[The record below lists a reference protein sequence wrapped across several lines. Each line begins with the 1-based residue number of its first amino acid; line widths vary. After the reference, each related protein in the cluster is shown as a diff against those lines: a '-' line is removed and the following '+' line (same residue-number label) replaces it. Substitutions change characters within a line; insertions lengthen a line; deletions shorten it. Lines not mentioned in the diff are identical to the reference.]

1 MIIKKKDMCK
11 TNWNRCLEKEYKYQK
26 FEFDDIDLAA
36 IEIFDLLDD

>member
-26 FEFDDIDLAA
+26 FESVFRYRSNKTKEDRCN
-36 IEIFDLLDD
+36 